1 MIRTPH
7 VRGTRGPAQSPAGP
21 GAYRWLLAG
30 ALLLGGVWPAAPD
43 AAASGLWNSRAAS
56 PAPAAVSATPPQHGT
71 APAARP
77 EAGDNPEAAR
87 PAATNP
93 GTVLRPVPVSVA
105 MQPTPGAATATPQPA
120 TSEAQPEQEAASA
133 GPVSETGG
141 VDGQPADDGWDFEEE
156 DDGWGFEDE
165 EEDDGWGFEDE
176 EGDDAWTFA
185 DDEADTETWGTL
197 LRDQAVDI
205 GFFTGFAALVL
216 VGFFRKSVPLKYVTL
231 AAAVA
236 YMGFTKSQLISVV
249 NVYGLVTGNMP
260 VFRYSLAWYLFA
272 AFTVVT
278 TVLWG
283 RLYCGRVCAF
293 GALTQLMDRVV
304 PARLRVEVPA
314 WLEQRAAWIKYG
326 LLVAVLLYFLA
337 TADIPAYR
345 WVEPFWMFT
354 RRGTTAMWIALAVL
368 LVATVF
374 VRNLYCRF
382 LCPVGAF
389 LGVLSKA
396 TVFRIKRWKE
406 CDTCKICEK
415 ACEWGAIQGPRIDM
429 TECVRCD
436 DCERLYADVKKCPHW
451 LLLLRAKRRQRQA
464 APSVIPVRPVA
475 ST

>member
-1 MIRTPH
+1 MIRR
-7 VRGTRGPAQSPAGP
+7 VA
-21 GAYRWLLAG
+21 LAV
-30 ALLLGGVWPAAPD
+30 LLLVGLGPAAP
-43 AAASGLWNSRAAS
+43 AAAQPEPNAPTATRPGPTTDPGATQPE
-56 PAPAAVSATPPQHGT
+56 PAPAATARGL
-71 APAARP
+71 APAPEGQPEP
-77 EAGDNPEAAR
+77 EAPPEAT
-87 PAATNP
+87 TNE
-93 GTVLRPVPVSVA
+93 
-105 MQPTPGAATATPQPA
+105 TAD
-120 TSEAQPEQEAASA
+120 
-133 GPVSETGG
+133 
-141 VDGQPADDGWDFEEE
+141 VDGPPSDDGWNFEDDDGWGFDDEQE
-156 DDGWGFEDE
+156 GDDGWGFEDDEGDVWTFGDE
-165 EEDDGWGFEDE
+165 EEE
-176 EGDDAWTFA
+176 
-185 DDEADTETWGTL
+185 TETWAAL
-197 LRDQAVDI
+197 LRDQAADLA
-205 GFFTGFAALVL
+205 FFTGFAALVL
-216 VGFFRKSVPLKYVTL
+216 VGFFRKSVALKYLTL
-231 AAAVA
+231 GAAVA

-272 AFTVVT
+272 IFTVVT

-304 PARLRVEVPA
+304 PARLRVEVPT

-326 LLVAVLLYFLA
+326 LLVATLLYFLA

-354 RRGTTAMWIALAVL
+354 RRGTTAMWIGLALL
-368 LVATVF
+368 LAATVF

-389 LGVLSKA
+389 LGILSTL

-406 CDTCKICEK
+406 CNTCKICEK
-415 ACEWGAIQGPRIDM
+415 ACEWGAIRGPQIVM

-451 LLLLRAKRRQRQA
+451 ILLLRAKARQRRT
-464 APSVIPVRPVA
+464 APAIPVRPVA

>member
-1 MIRTPH
+1 MILQEAP
-7 VRGTRGPAQSPAGP
+7 GLIAPGPC
-21 GAYRWLLAG
+21 RWLLAG
-30 ALLLGGVWPAAPD
+30 ALLLAGAGPAGSAPTQGAPGAVPGAEPEPAAVP
-43 AAASGLWNSRAAS
+43 AAAPPESAA
-56 PAPAAVSATPPQHGT
+56 APAAQPEPEVSST
-71 APAARP
+71 R
-77 EAGDNPEAAR
+77 
-87 PAATNP
+87 
-93 GTVLRPVPVSVA
+93 
-105 MQPTPGAATATPQPA
+105 QPTDGAD
-120 TSEAQPEQEAASA
+120 EA
-133 GPVSETGG
+133 
-141 VDGQPADDGWDFEEE
+141 PADDGWDFEDE
-156 DDGWGFEDE
+156 DDAWGFEN
-165 EEDDGWGFEDE
+165 DE

-185 DDEADTETWGTL
+185 DDEGDDAWTFADDGEETETWGSL
-197 LRDQAVDI
+197 LRDQAADLV
-205 GFFTGFAALVL
+205 FFTGFAALVM
-216 VGFFRKSVPLKYVTL
+216 VGFFRKSVWMKYVTL

-236 YMGFTKSQLISVV
+236 YLGFTKSQLISVV
-249 NVYGLVTGNMP
+249 NVYGLMTGNMP
-260 VFRYSLAWYLFA
+260 VFRYNLAWYLFA
-272 AFTVVT
+272 GFTVAT

-326 LLVAVLLYFLA
+326 LLAATLTYFLA
-337 TADIPAYR
+337 TADIPAFR
-345 WVEPFWMFT
+345 FVEPFWMFT
-354 RRGTTAMWIALAVL
+354 LRGTTAMWIGLAVL
-368 LVATVF
+368 LAATVF

-389 LGVLSKA
+389 LGLLSKA

-415 ACEWGAIQGPRIDM
+415 ACEWGAIRGPEIVM

-464 APSVIPVRPVA
+464 APSVIPVRPLA

>member
-1 MIRTPH
+1 MIR
-7 VRGTRGPAQSPAGP
+7 VLGALGTTL
-21 GAYRWLLAG
+21 LLAG
-30 ALLLGGVWPAAPD
+30 SGPTALAAAATARPETAAVARPAPTSAPATQLEPAA
-43 AAASGLWNSRAAS
+43 AAAAQPVPEAATAAGQ
-56 PAPAAVSATPPQHGT
+56 PATAT
-71 APAARP
+71 APAAQEP
-77 EAGDNPEAAR
+77 EVATAAGQ
-87 PAATNP
+87 
-93 GTVLRPVPVSVA
+93 PVP
-105 MQPTPGAATATPQPA
+105 TGGAA
-120 TSEAQPEQEAASA
+120 AQPEPATDPRAPESTA
-133 GPVSETGG
+133 
-141 VDGQPADDGWDFEEE
+141 DGIDEQSLDDGWDFEDEE
-156 DDGWGFEDE
+156 NDGWGFED
-165 EEDDGWGFEDE
+165 DE
-176 EGDDAWTFA
+176 EGADAWSFG
-185 DDEADTETWGTL
+185 DDEEEAETWGTL

-205 GFFTGFAALVL
+205 GFFTVFAALVL

-272 AFTVVT
+272 VFTVVT

-304 PARLRVEVPA
+304 PARLRVEVPP

-354 RRGTTAMWIALAVL
+354 RRGTTAMWVALAVL
-368 LVATVF
+368 LLATVF

-389 LGVLSKA
+389 LGILSKA

-415 ACEWGAIQGPRIDM
+415 ACEWGAIRGPEIVM

>member
-1 MIRTPH
+1 M
-7 VRGTRGPAQSPAGP
+7 TRLLAVL
-21 GAYRWLLAG
+21 LLAG
-30 ALLLGGVWPAAPD
+30 LGAAAPMAAQPQSNTTPAAE
-43 AAASGLWNSRAAS
+43 
-56 PAPAAVSATPPQHGT
+56 T
-71 APAARP
+71 A
-77 EAGDNPEAAR
+77 GGGN
-87 PAATNP
+87 
-93 GTVLRPVPVSVA
+93 
-105 MQPTPGAATATPQPA
+105 
-120 TSEAQPEQEAASA
+120 EQA
-133 GPVSETGG
+133 
-141 VDGQPADDGWDFEEE
+141 ADDA
-156 DDGWGFEDE
+156 WGFED
-165 EEDDGWGFEDE
+165 DE
-176 EGDDAWTFA
+176 EGDDAWGFE
-185 DDEADTETWGTL
+185 DDEEGDDAWSFGDEEEEAETWGAL
-197 LRDQAVDI
+197 LRDQAADLV
-205 GFFTGFAALVL
+205 FFTGFAALVM

-304 PARLRVEVPA
+304 PARLRVEVPP

-368 LVATVF
+368 LAATVF

-382 LCPVGAF
+382 LCPVGRSWASCRRRRSSASS
-389 LGVLSKA
+389 GGRSA
-396 TVFRIKRWKE
+396 TPARS
-406 CDTCKICEK
+406 
-415 ACEWGAIQGPRIDM
+415 A
-429 TECVRCD
+429 
-436 DCERLYADVKKCPHW
+436 
-451 LLLLRAKRRQRQA
+451 RRPA
-464 APSVIPVRPVA
+464 NGAPSADPR
-475 ST
+475 SS

>member
-1 MIRTPH
+1 MSA
-7 VRGTRGPAQSPAGP
+7 PAAARQAP
-21 GAYRWLLAG
+21 GISRHSRRRLDANAPRACRWLLAL
-30 ALLLGGVWPAAPD
+30 ALLLCGVEPSAAAAEHTESASSPTGAAPGPVSAPQPAPPAVPATQAAPESVAAAQNEPAAI
-43 AAASGLWNSRAAS
+43 
-56 PAPAAVSATPPQHGT
+56 
-71 APAARP
+71 PAARP
-77 EAGDNPEAAR
+77 G
-87 PAATNP
+87 PAAAGAAAELEP
-93 GTVLRPVPVSVA
+93 GVA
-105 MQPTPGAATATPQPA
+105 STGQPGADEP
-120 TSEAQPEQEAASA
+120 
-133 GPVSETGG
+133 
-141 VDGQPADDGWDFEEE
+141 PADDGWDFEEE
-156 DDGWGFEDE
+156 DDAWGFEDDE
-165 EEDDGWGFEDE
+165 ESDDTWDFEDE
-176 EGDDAWTFA
+176 EGDDAWSFG
-185 DDEADTETWGTL
+185 DEEDETETWSAL
-197 LRDQAVDI
+197 LRDQAADLV
-205 GFFTGFAALVL
+205 FFTVFAALVM

-231 AAAVA
+231 AAAVV

-314 WLEQRAAWIKYG
+314 WLEERAAWIKYG
-326 LLVAVLLYFLA
+326 LLAAVLLYFLA

-389 LGVLSKA
+389 LGILSKA

-415 ACEWGAIQGPRIDM
+415 ACEWGAIRGPEIVM

-451 LLLLRAKRRQRQA
+451 LLLLRAKRKQRQA

>member
-1 MIRTPH
+1 MIRLLGAL
-7 VRGTRGPAQSPAGP
+7 GTAL
-21 GAYRWLLAG
+21 LLAG
-30 ALLLGGVWPAAPD
+30 SGPATA
-43 AAASGLWNSRAAS
+43 
-56 PAPAAVSATPPQHGT
+56 APAALPQPEAAPAEGQSAPST
-71 APAARP
+71 APAAQP
-77 EAGDNPEAAR
+77 E
-87 PAATNP
+87 
-93 GTVLRPVPVSVA
+93 
-105 MQPTPGAATATPQPA
+105 PA
-120 TSEAQPEQEAASA
+120 TDLPAPESAA
-133 GPVSETGG
+133 
-141 VDGQPADDGWDFEEE
+141 DGIEEQSADDWDFEDDE
-156 DDGWGFEDE
+156 DWGFED
-165 EEDDGWGFEDE
+165 DE
-176 EGDDAWTFA
+176 EGADAWSFG
-185 DDEADTETWGTL
+185 DEEEEAETWGAL
-197 LRDQAVDI
+197 LRDQAADL
-205 GFFTGFAALVL
+205 GFFTVFAALVL

-272 AFTVVT
+272 AFTVIT
-278 TVLWG
+278 TVMWG

-304 PARLRVEVPA
+304 PARLRLEVPA

-326 LLVAVLLYFLA
+326 LLATTLLYFLA

-368 LVATVF
+368 LAATVF

-389 LGVLSKA
+389 LGILSKA

-415 ACEWGAIQGPRIDM
+415 ACEWGAIRGPEIVM

>member
-1 MIRTPH
+1 MIRSLALAALLLA
-7 VRGTRGPAQSPAGP
+7 GLQPAGP
-21 GAYRWLLAG
+21 
-30 ALLLGGVWPAAPD
+30 
-43 AAASGLWNSRAAS
+43 AAARS
-56 PAPAAVSATPPQHGT
+56 Q
-71 APAARP
+71 
-77 EAGDNPEAAR
+77 PEAAAR
-87 PAATNP
+87 A
-93 GTVLRPVPVSVA
+93 
-105 MQPTPGAATATPQPA
+105 
-120 TSEAQPEQEAASA
+120 
-133 GPVSETGG
+133 SETAV
-141 VDGQPADDGWDFEEE
+141 VDEQPADDGWDFEEE
-156 DDGWGFEDE
+156 DDAWGFED
-165 EEDDGWGFEDE
+165 DE
-176 EGDDAWTFA
+176 EGDDAWGFE
-185 DDEADTETWGTL
+185 DDEEGGDAWTFGDEEEEAETWGAL
-197 LRDQAVDI
+197 LRDQAADLV
-205 GFFTGFAALVL
+205 FFTGFAALVM
-216 VGFFRKSVPLKYVTL
+216 VGFFRKSIPLKYVTL
-231 AAAVA
+231 AVAVA

-304 PARLRVEVPA
+304 PPRLRVEVPP

-326 LLVAVLLYFLA
+326 LLIAVLLYFLA

-389 LGVLSKA
+389 LGILSKA

-406 CDTCKICEK
+406 CNTCKICEK
-415 ACEWGAIQGPRIDM
+415 ACEWGAIRGPEIVM

-451 LLLLRAKRRQRQA
+451 LLLLRAKRKQRQA

>member
-1 MIRTPH
+1 MIR
-7 VRGTRGPAQSPAGP
+7 VLGALGTTL
-21 GAYRWLLAG
+21 LLAG
-30 ALLLGGVWPAAPD
+30 AGPPAL
-43 AAASGLWNSRAAS
+43 AAA
-56 PAPAAVSATPPQHGT
+56 T
-71 APAARP
+71 ARP
-77 EAGDNPEAAR
+77 EAAAAVAR
-87 PAATNP
+87 PA
-93 GTVLRPVPVSVA
+93 
-105 MQPTPGAATATPQPA
+105 PTGSPA
-120 TSEAQPEQEAASA
+120 TQTEPAAAPAAQPEPEVAPAAGQPQPGVAPAA
-133 GPVSETGG
+133 GQPRPG
-141 VDGQPADDGWDFEEE
+141 VAPAAGQPAPTAGSAAQPETTTDPQAPESAADGIDEQSLDDGWDFE
-156 DDGWGFEDE
+156 D

-176 EGDDAWTFA
+176 EGADAWSFGGEEE
-185 DDEADTETWGTL
+185 EAETWGAL
-197 LRDQAVDI
+197 LRDQAADLA
-205 GFFTGFAALVL
+205 FFTVFATLVL
-216 VGFFRKSVPLKYVTL
+216 VGFFRKSVPLKVVTL
-231 AAAVA
+231 GAAVA
-236 YMGFTKSQLISVV
+236 YLGFTKSQLISVV
-249 NVYGLVTGNMP
+249 NVYGLATGNMP

-304 PARLRVEVPA
+304 PARLRLEVPA

-326 LLVAVLLYFLA
+326 LLAATLAYFLA

-354 RRGTTAMWIALAVL
+354 RRGTAAMWIGLAVL
-368 LVATVF
+368 LAATVF

-389 LGVLSKA
+389 LGILSKL

-406 CDTCKICEK
+406 CDTCKVCEK
-415 ACEWGAIQGPRIDM
+415 ACEWGAIQGPRIVM

-451 LLLLRAKRRQRQA
+451 LLLLRAKRKQRQA

>member
-1 MIRTPH
+1 MIRNL
-7 VRGTRGPAQSPAGP
+7 ALA
-21 GAYRWLLAG
+21 ALLLAG
-30 ALLLGGVWPAAPD
+30 
-43 AAASGLWNSRAAS
+43 
-56 PAPAAVSATPPQHGT
+56 PAPAASQPAPAAAPTATQPARAVSPTTAQEPTATRAATAQEPATPAATVPASPAAPTDQPEPGTTAANQPEPGT
-71 APAARP
+71 APA
-77 EAGDNPEAAR
+77 
-87 PAATNP
+87 
-93 GTVLRPVPVSVA
+93 S
-105 MQPTPGAATATPQPA
+105 PA
-120 TSEAQPEQEAASA
+120 T
-133 GPVSETGG
+133 GTDD
-141 VDGQPADDGWDFEEE
+141 DGQPADDGWNFEDDEG
-156 DDGWGFEDE
+156 DDGWGFED
-165 EEDDGWGFEDE
+165 D
-176 EGDDAWTFA
+176 EGDDAWSFG
-185 DDEADTETWGTL
+185 DEEEEAETWGAL
-197 LRDQAVDI
+197 LRDQAADLVC
-205 GFFTGFAALVL
+205 FTGFAALVL

-231 AAAVA
+231 GAAVA

-272 AFTVVT
+272 GFTVVT

-304 PARLRVEVPA
+304 PARLRVEVPP

-326 LLVAVLLYFLA
+326 LLAAVLVYFLA

-354 RRGTTAMWIALAVL
+354 RRGTTAMWIALAAL

-389 LGVLSKA
+389 LGILSKA

>member
-1 MIRTPH
+1 MSA
-7 VRGTRGPAQSPAGP
+7 PAAARQAPGISRHWPLDANAP
-21 GAYRWLLAG
+21 GARRWLLVL
-30 ALLLGGVWPAAPD
+30 ALLLCGVGPSASAAEHEQTEPAASSPTGAAPGRVSAAQPVPPTVPATQAAPGSV
-43 AAASGLWNSRAAS
+43 AAAQNQ
-56 PAPAAVSATPPQHGT
+56 PAAI
-71 APAARP
+71 PAAQ
-77 EAGDNPEAAR
+77 
-87 PAATNP
+87 P
-93 GTVLRPVPVSVA
+93 GPVA
-105 MQPTPGAATATPQPA
+105 GAAAEPDPGVPSIGQ
-120 TSEAQPEQEAASA
+120 SA
-133 GPVSETGG
+133 GGADEP
-141 VDGQPADDGWDFEEE
+141 PADDGWDFEEDDDGWGFE
-156 DDGWGFEDE
+156 EDEEGDDGWGFED
-165 EEDDGWGFEDE
+165 DE
-176 EGDDAWTFA
+176 GGDAWTFG
-185 DDEADTETWGTL
+185 DDEEEAETWGAL
-197 LRDQAVDI
+197 LRDQAADLV
-205 GFFTGFAALVL
+205 FFTGFAALVM

-272 AFTVVT
+272 VFTVVT

-304 PARLRVEVPA
+304 PARLRVEVPP

-368 LVATVF
+368 LAATVF

-389 LGVLSKA
+389 LGILSKA

-415 ACEWGAIQGPRIDM
+415 ACEWGAIRGPEIVM

>member
-1 MIRTPH
+1 MPLAPRRRPAPRRGRTG
-7 VRGTRGPAQSPAGP
+7 RFRPAQ
-21 GAYRWLLAG
+21 
-30 ALLLGGVWPAAPD
+30 AA
-43 AAASGLWNSRAAS
+43 
-56 PAPAAVSATPPQHGT
+56 
-71 APAARP
+71 
-77 EAGDNPEAAR
+77 
-87 PAATNP
+87 
-93 GTVLRPVPVSVA
+93 
-105 MQPTPGAATATPQPA
+105 PGAAPGAPPEPQRPSPPPRTESAAAPA
-120 TSEAQPEQEAASA
+120 GQPEP
-133 GPVSETGG
+133 GVSSTRQSTGG
-141 VDGQPADDGWDFEEE
+141 ADEPPADDGWDFEEE
-156 DDGWGFEDE
+156 DDAWGFED
-165 EEDDGWGFEDE
+165 DE
-176 EGDDAWTFA
+176 EGDDAWGFE
-185 DDEADTETWGTL
+185 DDEEGDDAWSFGDEEEEAETWGAL
-197 LRDQAVDI
+197 LRDQAADLV
-205 GFFTGFAALVL
+205 FFTGFAALVM

-389 LGVLSKA
+389 LGHPVEGDGLPHQA
-396 TVFRIKRWKE
+396 VEGVRHLQDLRE
-406 CDTCKICEK
+406 
-415 ACEWGAIQGPRIDM
+415 GLRVGRHPRTRDRHDR
-429 TECVRCD
+429 VRPL
-436 DCERLYADVKKCPHW
+436 RR
-451 LLLLRAKRRQRQA
+451 LRAALRRREEVPALAAALARQA
-464 APSVIPVRPVA
+464 EAAAGGALRHPGPAGRVDLIAEARTRCRSTSTNAARAGSSSSCWCCQAPTPPARRVGAPTWRSCCR
-475 ST
+475 SRR

>member
-1 MIRTPH
+1 MIRLP
-7 VRGTRGPAQSPAGP
+7 VVLALVAGLGPTDPAAAAQPEP
-21 GAYRWLLAG
+21 GASAVVRPGFG
-30 ALLLGGVWPAAPD
+30 AIRAAAPAAPATRRAFTFAASKAQAGAG
-43 AAASGLWNSRAAS
+43 AAAAPTEPWAE
-56 PAPAAVSATPPQHGT
+56 PAPPPGPT
-71 APAARP
+71 AGPAAAP
-77 EAGDNPEAAR
+77 QE
-87 PAATNP
+87 P
-93 GTVLRPVPVSVA
+93 GT
-105 MQPTPGAATATPQPA
+105 GANVQ
-120 TSEAQPEQEAASA
+120 SA
-133 GPVSETGG
+133 G
-141 VDGQPADDGWDFEEE
+141 VDGRPPPDDGWDF
-156 DDGWGFEDE
+156 DDDEAWGFED
-165 EEDDGWGFEDE
+165 DE
-176 EGDDAWTFA
+176 EGDDPWRFE
-185 DDEADTETWGTL
+185 DGEEDVETWSAL
-197 LRDQAVDI
+197 LRDQAADLV
-205 GFFTGFAALVL
+205 FLTGFAALVL

-236 YMGFTKSQLISVV
+236 YLGFTKSQLISVV
-249 NVYGLVTGNMP
+249 NVYGLMTGNMP

-272 AFTVVT
+272 GFTVVT

-304 PARLRVEVPA
+304 PARLRIEVPA
-314 WLEQRAAWIKYG
+314 WLERRAAGIKYG
-326 LLVAVLLYFLA
+326 LLAATLAYFLA

-368 LVATVF
+368 LAATVF

-389 LGVLSKA
+389 LGILSKA

-415 ACEWGAIQGPRIDM
+415 ACEWGAIRGPEIVM

-451 LLLLRAKRRQRQA
+451 LLLLRAKRKQRRA

>member
-1 MIRTPH
+1 MIRT
-7 VRGTRGPAQSPAGP
+7 AGAA
-21 GAYRWLLAG
+21 GALTALLLAG
-30 ALLLGGVWPAAPD
+30 SGTAAP
-43 AAASGLWNSRAAS
+43 AGAP
-56 PAPAAVSATPPQHGT
+56 PAPAAVTIA
-71 APAARP
+71 AP
-77 EAGDNPEAAR
+77 
-87 PAATNP
+87 
-93 GTVLRPVPVSVA
+93 
-105 MQPTPGAATATPQPA
+105 PQPA
-120 TSEAQPEQEAASA
+120 GALATRPEPDALPVAKPQPAGAGGTRPSLAFAPPALLSSQPAAASA
-133 GPVSETGG
+133 GAQPRPEAVPSGAQAEPAAPSPPPVSEAEGL
-141 VDGQPADDGWDFEEE
+141 DGQPVDDGWGFDDEE
-156 DDGWGFEDE
+156 DDGWGFED
-165 EEDDGWGFEDE
+165 DE
-176 EGDDAWTFA
+176 EGADAWSFG
-185 DDEADTETWGTL
+185 DDEEEAETWGTL

-205 GFFTGFAALVL
+205 GFFTVFAALVL

-272 AFTVVT
+272 VFTVVT

-304 PARLRVEVPA
+304 PARLRVEVPP
-314 WLEQRAAWIKYG
+314 WLEQRAAWMKYG

-415 ACEWGAIQGPRIDM
+415 ACEWGAIRGPEIVM

>member
-1 MIRTPH
+1 MTRT
-7 VRGTRGPAQSPAGP
+7 PAGP
-21 GAYRWLLAG
+21 STLGAAVPRRWLVTV
-30 ALLLGGVWPAAPD
+30 ALVLGGLGAATPAAAQPEP
-43 AAASGLWNSRAAS
+43 AAA
-56 PAPAAVSATPPQHGT
+56 PAPAL
-71 APAARP
+71 
-77 EAGDNPEAAR
+77 PEAA
-87 PAATNP
+87 
-93 GTVLRPVPVSVA
+93 
-105 MQPTPGAATATPQPA
+105 
-120 TSEAQPEQEAASA
+120 
-133 GPVSETGG
+133 G
-141 VDGQPADDGWDFEEE
+141 VDGQPADDGWNFEEE

-176 EGDDAWTFA
+176 EGDDAWTFG
-185 DDEADTETWGTL
+185 DEEEEGETWGAL

-205 GFFTGFAALVL
+205 GFFTGFAALVM

-326 LLVAVLLYFLA
+326 LLAAVLLYFLA

-389 LGVLSKA
+389 LGILSKA

-415 ACEWGAIQGPRIDM
+415 ACEWGAIRGPEIVM